1 MALSQTRCRNQTTLT
16 KLATRVASVHG
27 ELAYVEGR
35 LAGELA
41 PELREGLARR
51 RGELLEIRE
60 ALYVTLRQF
69 DPALDPT
76 AIGMVEDWLKPFGR
90 GLAAKQR
97 YELNVARQVPFRAS
111 SSQSLE

>member
-1 MALSQTRCRNQTTLT
+1 MALSQNRCRNQTTLT

-27 ELAYVEGR
+27 ELAHLEGR
-35 LAGELA
+35 LDGDLR

-51 RGELLEIRE
+51 YGELLEVRE

-76 AIGMVEDWLKPFGR
+76 AIGTVEDWLKPFGR
-90 GLAAKQR
+90 GLAGRKR
-97 YELNVARQVPFRAS
+97 YDQAMLGMAQGATP
-111 SSQSLE
+111 

>member
-1 MALSQTRCRNQTTLT
+1 MALSQSRCRNQTTLT

-27 ELAYVEGR
+27 ELAYLEGR
-35 LAGELA
+35 LGDDLG

-51 RGELLEIRE
+51 RGELLENRE

-76 AIGMVEDWLKPFGR
+76 AIGTVEDWLKPFGR
-90 GLAAKQR
+90 GMAGKKR
-97 YELNVARQVPFRAS
+97 YEAALA
-111 SSQSLE
+111 

>member
-16 KLATRVASVHG
+16 KLATRIASVHG

-35 LAGELA
+35 LAGDLR
-41 PELREGLARR
+41 PELREGPARR

-60 ALYVTLRQF
+60 ALYMTLRQF

-76 AIGMVEDWLKPFGR
+76 AIGTVEDWLKPYGR
-90 GLAAKQR
+90 GMAGIQR
-97 YELNVARQVPFRAS
+97 YE
-111 SSQSLE
+111 QSLRATCR

>member
-35 LAGELA
+35 LDGDLR
-41 PELREGLARR
+41 PELRQGLTRR

-76 AIGMVEDWLKPFGR
+76 AIGTVEDWLKQYGR
-90 GLAAKQR
+90 GVAARRR
-97 YELNVARQVPFRAS
+97 YDEDKLPV
-111 SSQSLE
+111 E

>member
-16 KLATRVASVHG
+16 KLATRVATVHG

-51 RGELLEIRE
+51 LGELLELRE
-60 ALYVTLRQF
+60 ALYVTLRRF
-69 DPALDPT
+69 DATLDPT
-76 AIGMVEDWLKPFGR
+76 TIGTVEDWLKPFGR
-90 GLAAKQR
+90 GIAARRR
-97 YELNVARQVPFRAS
+97 YESAALRGAG
-111 SSQSLE
+111 

>member
-35 LAGELA
+35 LADNLG
-41 PELREGLARR
+41 PELREGLARQ
-51 RGELLEIRE
+51 RGELMEIRE

-76 AIGMVEDWLKPFGR
+76 AIGTAEDWLKPYGR
-90 GLAAKQR
+90 GMAARKR
-97 YELNVARQVPFRAS
+97 YEAAALRGAG
-111 SSQSLE
+111 